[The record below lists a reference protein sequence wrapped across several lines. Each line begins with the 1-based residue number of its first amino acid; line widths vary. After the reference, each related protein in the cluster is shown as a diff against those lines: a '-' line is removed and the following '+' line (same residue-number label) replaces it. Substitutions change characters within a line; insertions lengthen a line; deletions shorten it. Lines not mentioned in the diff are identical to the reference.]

1 MISNFMGCKKC
12 PKENNNLKKVIFI
25 FILLCSVNN
34 LVLGQKTAIYTHEY
48 SIYNSALELYD
59 KEKFSAAQEKFSE
72 VLKQIEDKKSEIVV
86 NAQYYQAICGLE
98 LFNIDAENLLIEFIY
113 AYPESPKVK
122 LAFFHLGRFKFRK
135 KKYDEAIKWFDKM
148 NIYDLSDDELAEYYF
163 KTGYS
168 YFQEEKL
175 EKASKAFYEIKDA
188 DTKYTS
194 PSRYYYAHI
203 AYLQEKYESALQT
216 FLSLSDD
223 EKFAPI
229 VPYYITQI
237 YFLQKKHDKVIEYAP
252 TLLEKSVPKRAP
264 EIARL
269 LGEAYYNTKQYNEA
283 IPYLKRFHKEK
294 AYDANRSDK
303 YQLGYAYYKV
313 DSCTNA
319 IKWFKKAIAKED
331 SLSQAAHYHLAE
343 CYLKTG
349 EKKYAQTSFR
359 VASDINYD
367 PQIKEDA
374 LFSFAKISYE
384 LSLHPYNDAIVA
396 FEEFINTYPNSTKLS
411 NAYEFLIAVYFT
423 TKNYKAALAS
433 LENIKTLDSKLKEA
447 YQKIAYYRGVELFN
461 NRKYPDAILHFNKSD
476 NYLINKKIKAENS
489 YWRAESYYRLNNYQ
503 ASIGEF
509 KNYIFEPEA
518 IAANDV
524 NKAHYGIGYSY
535 FKLKEYENANQWFR
549 KYVQNAK
556 GANTKT
562 KNDALNRVG
571 DCFYIDKKY
580 KAAIEYYDKAA
591 MVGLDKSDYSLYQ
604 SAITNGVMGNYTD
617 KESLLNTLI
626 SRKEKSHLMDD
637 AIFQLGKTQEIL
649 NQTEKAL
656 ANFQLLIQDHPN
668 SPYLKQALIKE
679 GLIYYNK
686 KSDDKA
692 LIAFK
697 RVVNDYPK
705 TNEASEAINQIKKIH
720 IDKGELEAYEIYLA
734 SIGGADSS
742 AQVMDADYYE
752 VAETKYMK
760 GNCTEAVNELAKYLE
775 KYPNGTFTLN
785 AHFYKADC
793 EYKSG
798 FENEALMDFNYVLE
812 QPKNKFTETALV
824 KAAEINM
831 NLGKSKEALNSYN
844 KLEYLADIP
853 SNVFKSQ
860 VAQMRLNYLL
870 NNFEATVKY
879 CEIVIN
885 KDADDAILITEAH
898 LIYGKVSMD
907 QDDYNLAL
915 TEFATASSSSNE
927 FGAEAKY
934 NVAHIIHMRSEYDNC
949 EAEVIS
955 LIKKFPSYG
964 YWIDKSLILLA
975 DNYTAQED
983 LFQAKITL
991 KNVID
996 KSKFPKLVSTA
1007 SEKLTKIEA
1016 QEAAMIVPK
1025 EDIEIDVEL
1034 FDAAEFQKL
1043 FSEDE
1048 EIIEEE
1054 LPELE
1059 DPETEEE
1066 EIEVEPFVAPIE
1078 EPKNDPIIETEDE
1091 LEETPKDE

>member
-1 MISNFMGCKKC
+1 M
-12 PKENNNLKKVIFI
+12 KKVIFI

-34 LVLGQKTAIYTHEY
+34 LVLGQKTTIYTHQNAT
-48 SIYNSALELYD
+48 YNSALELYD
-59 KEKFSAAQEKFSE
+59 KEKFSAAQEQFKAVLNNIDDRKSE
-72 VLKQIEDKKSEIVV
+72 VAV
-86 NAQYYQAICGLE
+86 NAQYYHAICGLE

-122 LAFFHLGRFKFRK
+122 LAYFHLGRYKFRK
-135 KKYDEAIKWFDKM
+135 KKYDEALKWFAKM
-148 NIYDLSDDELAEYYF
+148 DIYDLSDDELAEYYF

-168 YFQEEKL
+168 YFQEENL

-188 DTKYTS
+188 DTKYT
-194 PSRYYYAHI
+194 PPARYYYAHI
-203 AYLQEKYESALQT
+203 AYLQKKYQSALET
-216 FLSLSDD
+216 FLALSDD

-237 YFLQKKHDKVIEYAP
+237 YFLQKKYDKVIEYTPA
-252 TLLEKSVPKRAP
+252 LLEKSIAKRAP

-269 LGEAYYNTKQYNEA
+269 LGEAYYNTDKYAEA
-283 IPYLKRFHKEK
+283 IPYLNRFHKEK
-294 AYDANRSDK
+294 NYAANRADK

-313 DSCTNA
+313 DSCKNA
-319 IKWFKKAIAKED
+319 IKWLKKSIDKED

-359 VASDINYD
+359 VASDIEFD

-423 TKNYKAALAS
+423 TKNYKAALTS
-433 LENIKTLDSKLKEA
+433 LENIKTLDLKLEEA

-461 NRKYPDAILHFNKSD
+461 NRMYPDAILHFNKSD
-476 NYLINKKIKAENS
+476 KYLINKKVKADNS
-489 YWRAESYYRLNNYQ
+489 YWRGESHYRLKDYQ
-503 ASIGEF
+503 GAIGEF

-518 IAANDV
+518 IAAQDV

-549 KYVQNAK
+549 KYVQNES
-556 GANTKT
+556 GADTKT

-571 DCFYIDKKY
+571 DCFFIDKKY
-580 KAAIEYYDKAA
+580 NAAIEYYDKAA

-604 SAITNGVMGNYTD
+604 SAVTNGVIGNYKD

-626 SRKEKSHLMDD
+626 GRKEKSYLMDD
-637 AIFQLGKTQEIL
+637 AVFQLGKTQEIL
-649 NQTEKAL
+649 NETEKAL
-656 ANFQLLIQDHPN
+656 TNFQLLIQEYPN
-668 SPYLKQALIKE
+668 SPYLKKALLKE
-679 GLIYYNK
+679 GLIHYNRK
-686 KSDDKA
+686 ADDKA
-692 LIAFK
+692 LVAFK

-705 TNEASEAINQIKKIH
+705 TTEANEAIKQIKRIH
-720 IDKGELEAYEIYLA
+720 KDKGELEAYENYLT

-752 VAETKYMK
+752 VAETTYMN
-760 GNCTEAVNELAKYLE
+760 GNCTEAVSELAKYLE

-793 EYKSG
+793 EFKSG
-798 FENEALMDFNYVLE
+798 FENEALMDFNYVLD

-824 KAAEINM
+824 KAGEINM
-831 NLGKSKEALNSYN
+831 NLGKSEDALNNYN

-853 SNVFKSQ
+853 ANVFKAQ
-860 VAQMRLNYLL
+860 VAQMRLNHQL
-870 NNFEATVKY
+870 NNIEATIKY

-885 KDADDAILITEAH
+885 KDADDANLITEAH
-898 LIYGKVSMD
+898 LIYGKVSMA

-915 TEFATASSSSNE
+915 TEFATAASSSNA
-927 FGAEAKY
+927 FGAEGKY
-934 NVAHIIHMRSEYDNC
+934 NVAHIIHMRGEYDNC
-949 EAEVIS
+949 ETEVFS

-964 YWIDKSLILLA
+964 YWIGKSLILLA
-975 DNYTAQED
+975 DNYTAKED
-983 LFQAKITL
+983 LFQAKVTL
-991 KNVID
+991 NNVID
-996 KSKFPKLVSTA
+996 NSKFPELVTTA
-1007 SEKLTKIEA
+1007 TEKIE
-1016 QEAAMIVPK
+1016 QIEALEASLRVV
-1025 EDIEIDVEL
+1025 EEEIEIDIEL
-1034 FDAAEFQKL
+1034 FDDAEFQKL
-1043 FSEDE
+1043 FNEEE
-1048 EIIEEE
+1048 EIIEE
-1054 LPELE
+1054 
-1059 DPETEEE
+1059 
-1066 EIEVEPFVAPIE
+1066 
-1078 EPKNDPIIETEDE
+1078 
-1091 LEETPKDE
+1091 